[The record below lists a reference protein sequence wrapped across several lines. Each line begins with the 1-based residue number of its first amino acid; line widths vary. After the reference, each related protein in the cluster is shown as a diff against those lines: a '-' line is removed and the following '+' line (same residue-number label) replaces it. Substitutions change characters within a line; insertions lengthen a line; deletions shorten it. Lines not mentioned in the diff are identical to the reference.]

1 MNFSKI
7 SLKMSSDP
15 IKIIPEFLKDKNKI
29 INLYQSINRM
39 KMWDSFYVWQDTTQ
53 RHNIG
58 LKQTWCVVRTNN

>member
-39 KMWDSFYVWQDTTQ
+39 KMWDSFYV
-53 RHNIG
+53 
-58 LKQTWCVVRTNN
+58 